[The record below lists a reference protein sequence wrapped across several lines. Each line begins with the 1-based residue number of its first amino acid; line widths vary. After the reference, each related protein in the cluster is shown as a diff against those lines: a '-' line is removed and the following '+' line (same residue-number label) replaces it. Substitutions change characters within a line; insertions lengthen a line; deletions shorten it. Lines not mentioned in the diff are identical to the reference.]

1 MTLEMLSKEM
11 IIAMKNKDK
20 LRKDTISALI
30 GAVKKAGIDKG
41 CRDNIPESLVTE
53 VILKEQKTINEMI
66 DTCPKDRIDLLKEYV
81 NRAEI
86 IKEFAPKML
95 TEEEIKEEFLNF
107 CKEKNIELIKNNKAI
122 IMKNFMP
129 TIKGRADGKIANKI
143 ISENLVEKMGNQ

>member
-129 TIKGRADGKIANKI
+129 TIKGRADGKIVNKI
-143 ISENLVEKMGNQ
+143 ISENLV

>member
-11 IIAMKNKDK
+11 ITAMKNKDK

-66 DTCPKDRIDLLKEYV
+66 DTCPADRENTLIEYKA
-81 NRAEI
+81 RAAVI
-86 IKEFAPKML
+86 AEFAPKMM
-95 TEEEIKEEFLNF
+95 TEDEIAMELGIF
-107 CKEKNIELIKNNKAI
+107 CAVKGIDLVKANRAA
-122 IMKNFMP
+122 IMKGFMP
-129 TIKGRADGKIANKI
+129 AIKGRADGKLANKVI
-143 ISENLVEKMGNQ
+143 TEMLV

>member
-66 DTCPKDRIDLLKEYV
+66 DTCPNDRTEILKEYMD
-81 NRAEI
+81 RAEI

-95 TEEEIKEEFLNF
+95 TEEEIKKEFLDF
-107 CKEKNIELIKNNKAI
+107 CKAKSIELAKNNRAI

-129 TIKGRADGKIANKI
+129 TIKGRADGKLANKI
-143 ISENLVEKMGNQ
+143 ISESLT

>member
-107 CKEKNIELIKNNKAI
+107 CKEKNIELIKNNKVI

-143 ISENLVEKMGNQ
+143 ISENLV

>member
-1 MTLEMLSKEM
+1 MTLETLSKEM

-143 ISENLVEKMGNQ
+143 ISENLV

>member
-95 TEEEIKEEFLNF
+95 TEEEIKEEFFNF

-143 ISENLVEKMGNQ
+143 ISENLV

>member
-11 IIAMKNKDK
+11 IAAMKNKDK

-66 DTCPKDRIDLLKEYV
+66 DTCPKDRENTLIEYKE
-81 NRAEI
+81 RAKI
-86 IKEFAPKML
+86 IAEFAPKMMTEDEIAMELGMYCTFEGLEL
-95 TEEEIKEEFLNF
+95 T
-107 CKEKNIELIKNNKAI
+107 KANRAA
-122 IMKNFMP
+122 IMRGFMP
-129 TIKGRADGKIANKI
+129 TIKGRADGKLANKVI
-143 ISENLVEKMGNQ
+143 TEMLV

>member
-1 MTLEMLSKEM
+1 M

-66 DTCPKDRIDLLKEYV
+66 DTCPKDRENTLIEYKE
-81 NRAEI
+81 RAKI
-86 IKEFAPKML
+86 IAEFAPKMMTEDEIAMELGMYCTLEGLEL
-95 TEEEIKEEFLNF
+95 T
-107 CKEKNIELIKNNKAI
+107 KANRAT
-122 IMKNFMP
+122 IMRGFMP
-129 TIKGRADGKIANKI
+129 TIKGRADGKLANKVI
-143 ISENLVEKMGNQ
+143 TELLV

>member
-30 GAVKKAGIDKG
+30 GAVKKVGIDKG

-66 DTCPKDRIDLLKEYV
+66 DTCPVDRTETLTEYKA
-81 NRAEI
+81 RAAVI
-86 IKEFAPKML
+86 AEFAPKMMTEDEIAMELGMYCTLEGLEL
-95 TEEEIKEEFLNF
+95 T
-107 CKEKNIELIKNNKAI
+107 KANRGA
-122 IMKNFMP
+122 IMKGFMP
-129 TIKGRADGKIANKI
+129 TIKGRADGKLANKVI
-143 ISENLVEKMGNQ
+143 TEMLI

>member
-30 GAVKKAGIDKG
+30 GAVKKTGIDKG
-41 CRDNIPESLVTE
+41 CRDNIPESLITE

-143 ISENLVEKMGNQ
+143 ISENLV